1 MRFWSAVRFLQQEYD
16 GWQNEKDNERQAFDL
31 QNEKEAL
38 IREKRSQ
45 LSNEKAKMISEQAET
60 KGKKMIKLVRFIDAD
75 GKTRLIEEI
84 DAHFSPSPSYEEY
97 DSKSNEENEIKRDI
111 KKRNSLGSI
120 ESNQPI
126 PVKTSLKSS
135 ISSSDNDTLK
145 KKSKLLKN
153 MDRSAAILQSLD
165 NSDEISVQSLKST
178 LSRRSNTSSVGS
190 SLTKASLRS
199 ISTSSEFAPS
209 EITID
214 TPLRSI
220 RKPPLTSILERKDSS
235 STMDSHITDI
245 DSLEKTKLSTPTFWN
260 NFFCVASVS
269 KEDNADYFE
278 ESIDGSTDGKQAVL
292 YTDDGRSDSAS
303 RRFDNDSRRR
313 IVIL

>member
-1 MRFWSAVRFLQQEYD
+1 MYPQSKQPNLSRCICIECLGERVLDLECEDAKQARDLFNGFTRLQLLLAGKAAPFFIDNFGVPRRAGPSIIKNAIGEVETDEDVTKKLYRSEADEMRFWSAVRFLQQEYD

-75 GKTRLIEEI
+75 GKTRLIEEK

-126 PVKTSLKSS
+126 PVKSSLKSS
-135 ISSSDNDTLK
+135 ISSSDNNTLK
-145 KKSKLLKN
+145 KKSELLKN

-165 NSDEISVQSLKST
+165 SSDEISVQSLKST
-178 LSRRSNTSSVGS
+178 LSRKSNTSSVGS
-190 SLTKASLRS
+190 SLSRASLRY
-199 ISTSSEFAPS
+199 TYVSSYN
-209 EITID
+209 TY
-214 TPLRSI
+214 L
-220 RKPPLTSILERKDSS
+220 
-235 STMDSHITDI
+235 
-245 DSLEKTKLSTPTFWN
+245 
-260 NFFCVASVS
+260 
-269 KEDNADYFE
+269 
-278 ESIDGSTDGKQAVL
+278 
-292 YTDDGRSDSAS
+292 
-303 RRFDNDSRRR
+303 
-313 IVIL
+313 